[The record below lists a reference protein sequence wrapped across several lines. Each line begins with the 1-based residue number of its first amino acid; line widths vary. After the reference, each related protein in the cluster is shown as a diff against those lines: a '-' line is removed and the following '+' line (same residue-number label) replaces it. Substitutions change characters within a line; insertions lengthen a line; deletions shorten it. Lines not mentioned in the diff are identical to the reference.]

1 MEKLSME
8 IFWNEI
14 IQFKLYIYSIIKVN
28 IKIYLTF

>member
-14 IQFKLYIYSIIKVN
+14 IQFKLYIYNIIKVN